1 MGIKQFQRGMRH
13 RFKYIQ
19 LRLRLQVRH
28 MAMHRKARQAGVACE
43 APPLPPGATDRS
55 DGVASAQA
63 DTDVPHASLPTLRRS
78 AKAAQ

>member
-28 MAMHRKARQAGVACE
+28 MAMHKKARRAGAACE
-43 APPLPPGATDRS
+43 AAPLPLGATDRA
-55 DGVASAQA
+55 DGVESVQPVN
-63 DTDVPHASLPTLRRS
+63 DPPHASLPTLRRS
-78 AKAAQ
+78 VKAAQ

>member
-28 MAMHRKARQAGVACE
+28 MAMHKKARRAGAACE
-43 APPLPPGATDRS
+43 AAPLPLGATDRA
-55 DGVASAQA
+55 DGVESVQA
-63 DTDVPHASLPTLRRS
+63 TNDPPHASLPTLRRS
-78 AKAAQ
+78 VKAAQ